1 MPSLRKCTFVCCF
14 ATRPNGGALR
24 RLPIIW
30 VPMLVVV
37 ENQEVLSDTLG
48 NEVSGSQ
55 AEAPEH

>member
-1 MPSLRKCTFVCCF
+1 MWCF

-24 RLPIIW
+24 RLPITY

-37 ENQEVLSDTLG
+37 EDQEVFSDTLG